1 MTKKPRL
8 SFEVERILA
17 ERQGKAGSPEYLVKW
32 AGYDHHDNTWEP
44 EASFQIPGRI
54 NTALKAWVDTHK
66 NCPVPQR
73 GWSDKC

>member
-44 EASFQIPGRI
+44 EASFKIPGRI